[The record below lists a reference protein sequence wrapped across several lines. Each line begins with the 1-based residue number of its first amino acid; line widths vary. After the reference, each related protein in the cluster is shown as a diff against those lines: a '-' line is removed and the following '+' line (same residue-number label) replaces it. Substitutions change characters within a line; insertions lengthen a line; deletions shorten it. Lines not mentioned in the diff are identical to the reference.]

1 VREVLV
7 SWHLEALADTAMLLA
22 SELVTNAIRHAGS
35 RFEIVLE
42 QLPVGGFRLAV
53 SDAAAGDWPRVNH
66 AADDD
71 EGGRG
76 MWLVDKLS
84 NSWGTTSG
92 RGGKTV
98 WFELLLD
105 QPLAEKGAV

>member
-1 VREVLV
+1 
-7 SWHLEALADTAMLLA
+7 MLLS
-22 SELVTNAIRHAGS
+22 SELVTNAVRHAGS

-42 QLPVGGFRLAV
+42 HLPIGGFRLAV
-53 SDAAAGDWPRVNH
+53 SDAAGEDWPRVNR

-84 NSWGTTSG
+84 NSWGTTTG
-92 RGGKTV
+92 RRGKTV

-105 QPLAEKGAV
+105 RPLAEEGAL